1 VEEKP
6 NNNFPIY
13 LNICYIT
20 QNIQIFLQWVF
31 VSEMPCNPQTYGVW
45 ARKGESVLLKGLN
58 ARRHFIRIEANP
70 KLDVC

>member
-13 LNICYIT
+13 LNVCYIT

-45 ARKGESVLLKGLN
+45 ARYTATADATLTWKTMLGAKAHGIEILLS
-58 ARRHFIRIEANP
+58 
-70 KLDVC
+70 